1 MEFKFHA
8 LARAHLLIVA
18 EGEAPGRA
26 ERARWGRGVG
36 AGRWR
41 AAAGVAGRERGL
53 AEAVAG
59 PPSAPPLPA
68 PRHRWTSERPS
79 ARAPDRARPC
89 ESPPGSRVAGSRAA
103 RGPSSPPGKG
113 GRSGLRPRGQR
124 AGRAPSWLR
133 GPENLGWALAAGKL
147 PGRADLVTLAERG
160 GHRGQDVGP
169 ESGLEGQWA

>member
-41 AAAGVAGRERGL
+41 AAAGWRGGSGDWRRL
-53 AEAVAG
+53 WPARPRPRLCPPRATAG
-59 PPSAPPLPA
+59 PRSGQ
-68 PRHRWTSERPS
+68 
-79 ARAPDRARPC
+79 ARALPIERVPVRRRRAPGWLGVGQLVARPALR
-89 ESPPGSRVAGSRAA
+89 GKAAAAGCAHEVNA
-103 RGPSSPPGKG
+103 PD
-113 GRSGLRPRGQR
+113 
-124 AGRAPSWLR
+124 APSRLR
-133 GPENLGWALAAGKL
+133 GPESLGWALAAGKL
-147 PGRADLVTLAERG
+147 PGRADLATLAERG

-169 ESGLEGQWA
+169 ESDLEGQCA